1 MIKIAKDF
9 GGIDI
14 GDRNLM
20 TNSPKPLDMFKYPQ
34 PNQNWIKLSEVVSYG
49 PKRMIKFKD
58 IIDEAYENLTQDY

>member
-1 MIKIAKDF
+1 
-9 GGIDI
+9 
-14 GDRNLM
+14 
-20 TNSPKPLDMFKYPQ
+20 MFKYPQ